1 MNVKKKSQKQE
12 KQVAKEIKGKTTIAS
27 GALYFQKADVR
38 NDEFLVECKTTAKFY
53 YSLKIDTW
61 ERINKQ
67 AIKDGMRIPVMCID
81 LEDGKN
87 RMAVFSEPDFVF
99 KDSYYLFAE
108 VEQNEVLTPAK
119 SYRINSTP
127 MVLSF
132 NSMSYALCIAP
143 WDVFLEMTEKENY
156 ATI

>member
-38 NDEFLVECKTTAKFY
+38 NDEFLVECKTTAKDY
-53 YSLKIDTW
+53 YPLTLDTW
-61 ERINKQ
+61 NRINKQ

-87 RMAVFSEPDFVF
+87 RMAVFSELDFVF

-108 VEQNEVLTPAK
+108 VVTDEIFRKAK
-119 SYRINSTP
+119 SYRVNSTP
-127 MVLSF
+127 VIVAFENLM
-132 NSMSYALCIAP
+132 YALCIAP
-143 WDVFLEMTEKENY
+143 WDIFLEMTKQ
-156 ATI
+156 